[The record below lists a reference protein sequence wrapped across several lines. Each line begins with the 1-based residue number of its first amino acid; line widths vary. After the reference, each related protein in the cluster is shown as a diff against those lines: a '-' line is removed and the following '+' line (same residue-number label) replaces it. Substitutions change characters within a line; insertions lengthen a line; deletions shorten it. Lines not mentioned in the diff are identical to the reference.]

1 MISLDCTN
9 SEGVWKSDYEIKI
22 DKLGYVIKNG
32 KKTKDIWDGKIIL
45 LPQKVR
51 EVYSRDK
58 GIDSEA
64 RSEA

>member
-32 KKTKDIWDGKIIL
+32 KKTKDIWDGKMSFEKKPLRMKIRNIAGDETII
-45 LPQKVR
+45 KF
-51 EVYSRDK
+51 
-58 GIDSEA
+58 
-64 RSEA
+64 

>member
-32 KKTKDIWDGKIIL
+32 KKTKEFWDGKMSFEKKPLRMKIRNIAGDETII
-45 LPQKVR
+45 KF
-51 EVYSRDK
+51 
-58 GIDSEA
+58 
-64 RSEA
+64 

>member
-1 MISLDCTN
+1 M
-9 SEGVWKSDYEIKI
+9 Y
-22 DKLGYVIKNG
+22 
-32 KKTKDIWDGKIIL
+32 KDIGERRNKTTTKLQTHIEAVSNRPARYNIL